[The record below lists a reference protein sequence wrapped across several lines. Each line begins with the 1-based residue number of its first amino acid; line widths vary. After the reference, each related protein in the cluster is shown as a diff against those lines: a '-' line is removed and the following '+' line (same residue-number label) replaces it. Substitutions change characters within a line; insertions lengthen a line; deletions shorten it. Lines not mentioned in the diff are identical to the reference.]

1 MFFLSIRTKCRYT
14 LQITDYSSCVVNVF
28 RIALRAR
35 PFSLLVNMVAFI
47 TELNSINHRSFIQN
61 EFVLVDIWATWCGP
75 CKMISPLV
83 DEVSNIYQGKLSVGK
98 LDADGTF
105 TDEDGN
111 VLSNKDIITEL
122 GVRNIPTL
130 LLYKNGELVTDDDG
144 NILKLVG
151 NVQREKL
158 VDFIDK
164 HIS

>member
-1 MFFLSIRTKCRYT
+1 
-14 LQITDYSSCVVNVF
+14 
-28 RIALRAR
+28 
-35 PFSLLVNMVAFI
+35 MVAFI
-47 TELNSINHRSFIQN
+47 TELNSINYKSFIQN